1 MYAFDTVCTHL
12 ILYVLGVG
20 HGYRQGQMHNT
31 FVQCQIQCQVHIS
44 LSELLIFIQDDAN
57 ERSNLEEQRNKYGV
71 SILKR
76 TLDGDGGIRGEK
88 DRREQMVAIAQ
99 QLVLDLPAMR
109 RMLKTHVEARQ
120 EAQDETAEK
129 KTSNAIED
137 AVLEHLTLL
146 VLEDRHAAKE
156 HVDEEL
162 EQAKMAGA
170 AAFCSLSF
178 LILLAAPDSL
188 VFQCC
193 LG

>member
-1 MYAFDTVCTHL
+1 M
-12 ILYVLGVG
+12 
-20 HGYRQGQMHNT
+20 
-31 FVQCQIQCQVHIS
+31 
-44 LSELLIFIQDDAN
+44 LIFIQDDAN

-76 TLDGDGGIRGEK
+76 TLDAGGGIQGEK
-88 DRREQMVAIAQ
+88 DRREQMAGIAQ
-99 QLVLDLPAMR
+99 QLLLDLPAMR
-109 RMLKTHVEARQ
+109 NMLKTHVEARQ
-120 EAQDETAEK
+120 EDQDLTA
-129 KTSNAIED
+129 TSNAIED

-146 VLEDRHAAKE
+146 VLEDRHASKE

-178 LILLAAPDSL
+178 LILLAAPEFIL